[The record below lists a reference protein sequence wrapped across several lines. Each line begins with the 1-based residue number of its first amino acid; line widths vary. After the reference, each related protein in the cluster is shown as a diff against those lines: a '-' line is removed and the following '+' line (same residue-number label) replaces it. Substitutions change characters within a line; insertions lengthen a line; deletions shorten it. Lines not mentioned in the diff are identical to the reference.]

1 MFLTKWKNKLDIG
14 DASLNVLRHEDI
26 LGHEFKELIIS
37 YKSININ
44 TYNVTVM
51 DISNK

>member
-1 MFLTKWKNKLDIG
+1 MAKWKNKLDIG
-14 DASLNVLRHEDI
+14 DATLNVLRHQDKN
-26 LGHEFKELIIS
+26 GKWFKELIIA

-51 DISNK
+51 DISNV